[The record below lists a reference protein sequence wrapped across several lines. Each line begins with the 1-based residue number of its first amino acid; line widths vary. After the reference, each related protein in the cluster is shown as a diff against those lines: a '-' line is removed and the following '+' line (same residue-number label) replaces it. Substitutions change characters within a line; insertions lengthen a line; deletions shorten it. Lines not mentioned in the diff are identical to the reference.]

1 MYTFGLRDYF
11 ASVITRKFSHFL
23 YLQGAQEKFG
33 DTKAVIR
40 SCKSKKDRHYNGQ
53 KKKD

>member
-1 MYTFGLRDYF
+1 MYTFELRDYF

-23 YLQGAQEKFG
+23 YLQGAQEKFE

-40 SCKSKKDRHYNGQ
+40 IRRSKKGRHYNGQ
-53 KKKD
+53 KKQD